1 MKYTTITKEQE
12 NKFNEKMD
20 KSGSSIGASPNM
32 ARIKTLSKTDP
43 SIFARWYLG
52 VKPFVYQDMVL
63 NDESNRIIVC
73 SSRQIGKT
81 YVTAIKALH
90 YAMFNP
96 DSSILVFSRNNNQS
110 KRFIREMKKL
120 MQEGMDNLK
129 RETYSSIAE
138 TYINESDEEWMFPQ
152 DIDSKKP
159 NNTEEFSLTNG
170 SIIRSLPATDSSRG
184 YTADLVIVDEA
195 AFVPDDIFEMVIE
208 PTVRFTGGTIIL
220 LSTPNGQKGF
230 FYHLF
235 DPLDKQVGREYKR
248 YWWKWEICPNP
259 NIKEMTEKKR
269 KQLDAMTF
277 AQEYEAQFTVDSDSF
292 FQSRKIRE
300 ATVKDMNMKYADLD
314 HEYVCGIDY
323 GVSKSK
329 TVVSLSYLDKNHNVV
344 YLAYQKSFPGGYDNA
359 QIPTFVNE
367 LETKFNIVQ
376 YVVDDCPQGESPT
389 QALERVGKK
398 VRRIYFGKEKVGM
411 YFRFK
416 ESLNIRDDDGG
427 FGRRVR
433 FPKIRELIDEM
444 VALQMRDSKR
454 GTTFL
459 IEKPQG
465 GSDDRIDSF
474 VLSTVPFLEEE
485 KKEFRSRLV

>member
-1 MKYTTITKEQE
+1 MKYTSITKEE
-12 NKFNEKMD
+12 EKIFRAKMD
-20 KSGSSIGASPNM
+20 KAEPYAGAKPNM
-32 ARIKTLSKTDP
+32 AKIRTLSKEDP
-43 SIFARWYLG
+43 SIFAKWYLG
-52 VKPFVYQDMVL
+52 VEPFVYQDQVL
-63 NDESNRIIVC
+63 NDDSSRIVVC

-96 DSSILVFSRNNNQS
+96 DASILVFSRNNNQS
-110 KRFIREMKKL
+110 KRFIREMKKI
-120 MQEGMDNLK
+120 MQFGMDNLK
-129 RETYSSIAE
+129 HMMDKCDTYH
-138 TYINESDEEWMFPQ
+138 DEPGQWIFPE
-152 DIDSKKP
+152 DIDKKKP

-195 AFVPDDIFEMVIE
+195 AFVPDEIFEMVIE

-230 FYHLF
+230 FYYLF
-235 DPLDKQVGREYKR
+235 DPLDKQVGREYDR
-248 YWWKWEICPNP
+248 YWWKWEICPND

-269 KQLDAMTF
+269 KTLDTMVF

-300 ATVKDMNMKYADLD
+300 ATVKEMDLRYADLEND
-314 HEYVCGIDY
+314 YVCGIDY
-323 GVSKSK
+323 GVTHSK
-329 TVVSLSYLDKNHNVV
+329 TVVTLSYLDKGDNVV
-344 YLAYQKSFPGGYDNA
+344 YLGYQKSFPGGYDNA
-359 QIPTFVNE
+359 QIIRYLAD
-367 LETKFNIVQ
+367 LETKFNIVK
-376 YVVDDCPQGESPT
+376 YVVDDCPQGESPN
-389 QALERVGKK
+389 QALEREGKK
-398 VRRIYFGKEKVGM
+398 VQRMYFGKEKVGM

-416 ESLNIRDDDGG
+416 EALNIRDDDGG

-433 FPKIRELIDEM
+433 YPKIKPLIDEM

-485 KKEFRSRLV
+485 QREFRSRLV

>member
-1 MKYTTITKEQE
+1 MNMAEPSVGH
-12 NKFNEKMD
+12 M
-20 KSGSSIGASPNM
+20 PNM
-32 ARIKTLSKTDP
+32 AKIKNLSKKDP

-52 VKPFVYQDMVL
+52 IEPFVYQDVVL
-63 NDESNRIIVC
+63 NDDTTRIIVC

-90 YAMFNP
+90 FAMFNP

-110 KRFIREMKKL
+110 KRFIREMKKI
-120 MQEGMDNLK
+120 MQEGMDNLERLTTNK
-129 RETYSSIAE
+129 WDWGEDAPWI
-138 TYINESDEEWMFPQ
+138 FPE
-152 DIDSKKP
+152 DIDKKKP

-195 AFVPDDIFEMVIE
+195 AFVSDDIFEMVIE

-235 DPLDKQVGREYKR
+235 DPLDKQIGREYKR
-248 YWWKWEICPNP
+248 YWWQWEICPNDH
-259 NIKEMTEKKR
+259 IKEMTEKKR
-269 KQLDAMTF
+269 KQLDAMVF

-292 FQSRKIRE
+292 FQSRKVRE
-300 ATVKDMNMKYADLD
+300 ATIKEMTMKYADLE

-323 GVSKSK
+323 GVTHSK
-329 TVVSLSYLDKNHNVV
+329 TVVSLSYLDKPNNVV

-359 QIPTFVNE
+359 QIVKFVNE
-367 LETKFNIVQ
+367 LETKFNIVH

-389 QALERVGKK
+389 QALEREGKK
-398 VRRIYFGKEKVGM
+398 VRRMYFGKEKVGM

-416 ESLNIRDDDGG
+416 EALNIRDDDGG

-433 FPKIRELIDEM
+433 YPKIRELIDEM
-444 VALQMRDSKR
+444 LALQMRDSKR

-474 VLSTVPFLEEE
+474 VLSTVLFLEEE
-485 KKEFRSRLV
+485 KKEFRSRLI